1 MCLSVY
7 AAGSL
12 CILAAFWC
20 LQDFQEQPDGTA
32 QDVERRRVLC
42 DKLEKL
48 IAHEDP
54 YNGESVV
61 RIISKGFDSPSV
73 ESPSDDWK
81 I

>member
-1 MCLSVY
+1 M
-7 AAGSL
+7 
-12 CILAAFWC
+12 
-20 LQDFQEQPDGTA
+20 
-32 QDVERRRVLC
+32 LC

-61 RIISKGFDSPSV
+61 RIITKGFDSPSAQGL
-73 ESPSDDWK
+73 SDDWK